1 MPWKKLVPLIL
12 LHLFRHFLYT
22 RLLSHWH
29 PSSHTFVTITLLFSN
44 YNNIA
49 IRFDVAKEGTH
60 RMVQPPAWRQE
71 HLHLQHRLVGHRL
84 PLPINFAQLPLQ
96 NSRSVKIVPQ
106 TQKWIRNPSKL
117 QTLGVMLRQAW
128 LEKARPRKIQQKEI
142 ERLSLP
148 SSNPAENTQFPQHK
162 G

>member
-1 MPWKKLVPLIL
+1 
-12 LHLFRHFLYT
+12 
-22 RLLSHWH
+22 
-29 PSSHTFVTITLLFSN
+29 
-44 YNNIA
+44 
-49 IRFDVAKEGTH
+49 
-60 RMVQPPAWRQE
+60 MVQPPAWRQE

-128 LEKARPRKIQQKEI
+128 LEKAWPRKIQQKEI

-148 SSNPAENTQFPQHK
+148 SSNPAEDTQFPQHK
-162 G
+162 GQPTPEQPRRDFRWIQERVKSGVGIWFAPSWELGVAAPSRPCWVCWCLLLFIVLN